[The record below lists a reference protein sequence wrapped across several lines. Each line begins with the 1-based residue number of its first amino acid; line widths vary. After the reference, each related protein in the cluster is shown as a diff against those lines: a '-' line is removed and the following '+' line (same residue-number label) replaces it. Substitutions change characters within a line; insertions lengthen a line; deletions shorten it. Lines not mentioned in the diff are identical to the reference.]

1 MDWSWIAL
9 GIALGAFLP
18 IQGAANSRFAEAVG
32 STWWSAIAN
41 FAVGLVALVL
51 AAIVVRAP
59 VPTGAKLAGI
69 PAWTWVGGVIGAC
82 FVAGAA
88 HLIPKIGAV
97 TLVLCAVA
105 GQMAASLAIDHFG
118 LLGLEPR
125 PVSLMRAAGVVLMA
139 GGVALVKMG

>member
-1 MDWSWIAL
+1 MNWTWIAL
-9 GIALGAFLP
+9 GIFLGALLP
-18 IQGAANSRFAEAVG
+18 IQGAANSRFAAVVG
-32 STWWSAIAN
+32 STWWSAIVN
-41 FAVGLVALVL
+41 FAVGLVALLL
-51 AAIVVRAP
+51 AAAVVRAP
-59 VPTGAKLAGI
+59 GPTAAKLASV
-69 PAWTWVGGVIGAC
+69 PPWTWIGGVIGAC

-97 TLVLCAVA
+97 MLVLCAVA

-125 PVSLMRAAGVVLMA
+125 PVSLMRAAGVVLLA